1 MLARSRFNMHRQ
13 LIAFALAVAF
23 ACATA
28 AHSAPLKIGVVPGI
42 FADSVQVAAQEAKAQ
57 GLEVQV
63 VEFTDWATPNVA
75 LNAGDI
81 DLNYFQNSNYLAN
94 AVRDTG
100 FALSSVQAGI
110 LSYLGLY
117 SLKHDSLQAIP
128 QGAKVAIGS
137 DAINLGRGLR
147 LVQAAGLIKL
157 RPDAGLLADVSDI
170 IENPRQLQFVEV
182 EGPQL
187 VRATPDVDLAVGY
200 PYFILASKAFD
211 ATKALALTSYE
222 DDSWA
227 IHFVART
234 ADKDDPRIAQFLQIY
249 KTSPAVRKS
258 IDDFYRNEPR
268 LYRLTWLD
276 EAH

>member
-1 MLARSRFNMHRQ
+1 MSHPRFPKKFAAFVAVALLAGS
-13 LIAFALAVAF
+13 ALA
-23 ACATA
+23 
-28 AHSAPLKIGVVPGI
+28 APLKIGVVPGI
-42 FADSVQVAAQEAKAQ
+42 FADSVEVAAQEARKQ

-81 DLNYFQNSNYLAN
+81 DLNYYQNSNYLAN

-100 FALSSVQAGI
+100 FPLTSVQAGI

-117 SLKHDSLQAIP
+117 SLKYKSLDDLP
-128 QGAKVAIGS
+128 TGARVAIGN
-137 DAINLGRGLR
+137 DAVNLGRGLR

-157 RPDAGLLADVSDI
+157 RPDTGLLGTTRDI
-170 IENPRQLQFVEV
+170 VENPKKLQFVEV

-187 VRATPDVDLAVGY
+187 VRITPDVDLAVGY

-211 ATKALALTSYE
+211 ATQALALTSYE

-227 IHFVART
+227 IQFVART
-234 ADKDDPRIAQFLQIY
+234 DKAADPRIAKFLDVY
-249 KTSPAVRKS
+249 KTAPTVRS
-258 IDDFYRNEPR
+258 AIDRFYQGEPK
-268 LYRLTWLD
+268 LYRLTWLRKS
-276 EAH
+276 AP